1 MEPQIII
8 ISVAA
13 LMLVFLLLFGG
24 RIRANYGRL
33 KPSAEVAANFEQ
45 YVENPDLIYYTSG
58 SESYPTALMGICR
71 SFTLDSSLWNR
82 RTFADGEFKKLIQ
95 GMKQK
100 ASELNLSLH
109 GFTIMDKTNHR
120 IGDWYSALGIHIVIK
135 TTAHGKLSITTPP
148 HNIYDGGDGNA

>member
-13 LMLVFLLLFGG
+13 LMVVFLLLFGG

-33 KPSAEVAANFEQ
+33 KPSAEVAANFEK

-58 SESYPTALMGICR
+58 PESYPTALMGIGR
-71 SFTLDSSLWNR
+71 SFALDSNLWNR
-82 RTFADGEFKKLIQ
+82 RTFAKGEFKDLIL
-95 GMKQK
+95 GMQQK

-109 GFTIMDKTNHR
+109 GFTIMDETNHR
-120 IGDWYSALGIHIVIK
+120 IGDWYSVLGIHIVIK
-135 TTAHGKLSITTPP
+135 TTAPGRLSITTPP
-148 HNIYDGGDGNA
+148 HDIYDGVDGNA